1 MVRLAVR
8 ILRTPAET
16 SAPGGVTANAVHV
29 MRLAT
34 EEIEEVRTEDGKSA
48 AAVAFGR
55 KAGLA
60 RARTLNR
67 ESRLTIAR
75 KVPRVDGRDRSRR
88 VCSGSRSRFARRAS
102 AYVRHDTKVQRR
114 HVEDEAPSRAIALG
128 VEHAPRRSA
137 CGRVRRQAAVCGIY
151 HTLLDPVRSARFDM
165 SRRWDTVE
173 NGPSAA
179 ITVGTRLL
187 SVAAPREPSSGGRGC
202 VQTGAAKIMSRRC
215 RTIRSVG
222 SASLNVL
229 LWTNPCGRS
238 PGPAHP
244 GTLLVRYVWVTLT

>member
-75 KVPRVDGRDRSRR
+75 KDPRVDGRDRSRR

-102 AYVRHDTKVQRR
+102 AYVRHDTKVQRP
-114 HVEDEAPSRAIALG
+114 HGEDEAPSRAIALG
-128 VEHAPRRSA
+128 VVHRRVDQHAGVYA
-137 CGRVRRQAAVCGIY
+137 VR
-151 HTLLDPVRSARFDM
+151 T
-165 SRRWDTVE
+165 
-173 NGPSAA
+173 
-179 ITVGTRLL
+179 
-187 SVAAPREPSSGGRGC
+187 
-202 VQTGAAKIMSRRC
+202 
-215 RTIRSVG
+215 RSVEF
-222 SASLNVL
+222 A
-229 LWTNPCGRS
+229 TRS
-238 PGPAHP
+238 PPSP
-244 GTLLVRYVWVTLT
+244 IRTLRHVASMGHGREWAFSSHHGWHAIIIRRRAQRAVIGRPRLRSD

>member
-128 VEHAPRRSA
+128 VVH
-137 CGRVRRQAAVCGIY
+137 GRVDQHAGVYAVRPRSVEF
-151 HTLLDPVRSARFDM
+151 TTRSSTQSDPHASTCRVD
-165 SRRWDTVE
+165 
-173 NGPSAA
+173 
-179 ITVGTRLL
+179 GTRSRMGLQQPSRL
-187 SVAAPREPSSGGRGC
+187 ARDYYPSPRPESRHRAAEAAFRLGRQRSCREG
-202 VQTGAAKIMSRRC
+202 V
-215 RTIRSVG
+215 
-222 SASLNVL
+222 
-229 LWTNPCGRS
+229 GRS
-238 PGPAHP
+238 DQSAPP
-244 GTLLVRYVWVTLT
+244 R